1 MVPRPPWPNAA
12 KEQGMTAKTTAKTKA
27 EKDVLLVRLRVDL
40 VRNGWQDFQEGDVSR
55 TVLVR

>member
-1 MVPRPPWPNAA
+1 
-12 KEQGMTAKTTAKTKA
+12 MTAKTTAKTKA